1 MQLVTIVMP
10 QLLRFEKIA
19 ALCKTATVQI
29 VTILSEDTVAVVPF
43 LHDIDANVAATA
55 KKCLKALCGTCNNP
69 S

>member
-10 QLLRFEKIA
+10 HFCA

-55 KKCLKALCGTCNNP
+55 KKVLEGSVRDLQQP
-69 S
+69 